1 MGSLAR
7 VLSVLLPLTVLG
19 GAWTWLSW
27 ATDEVA
33 PTPEQIDMGRILSER
48 RPGLLVLGNSPAEK
62 NVDLARL
69 TAGLGWDPNHTARL
83 VVPLSRLPVWY
94 AVLRHVVIPHD
105 VTPDLLLV
113 VSTLEAMVEAPGA
126 GEAERLWDWMR
137 LVEVAPSSR
146 EPLAGDGWSRA
157 RGRAARFRRT
167 GLEGVKSTSLRWVYG
182 LEGRAEAE
190 PALERV
196 FGSEG
201 ARDVGLRTRVL
212 PVAEVLPDAEVPG
225 VAGVRAEG
233 KHLLPRFL
241 AAAGAA
247 GIRVVFVRVPV
258 SPEKPNPDRLGTAIE
273 YWARD
278 QLMAAGA
285 GWVDLWPMELG
296 AEHFDGIVH
305 LKAEGRRQFTDALIE
320 HLVAM
325 GAAEAGPLRQAPV
338 PPGPRREP

>member
-1 MGSLAR
+1 MGSPAR
-7 VLSVLLPLTVLG
+7 VLSVLLPLAVLG
-19 GAWTWLSW
+19 GASTWLSRT
-27 ATDEVA
+27 TDEVA

-48 RPGLLVLGNSPAEK
+48 QPGLLVLGNSPAEK

-83 VVPLSRLPVWY
+83 VVPLSRMPVWY
-94 AVLRHVVIPHD
+94 AVLRHVVIPHE

-113 VSTLEAMVEAPGA
+113 VSTLESMVEAPGA

-137 LVEVAPSSR
+137 LVDVEPSSR

-157 RGRAARFRRT
+157 RGRAARFRRR

-190 PALERV
+190 SALDRV

-212 PVAEVLPDAEVPG
+212 PVAEGLPDAEVPG
-225 VAGVRAEG
+225 VAGVRGEG
-233 KHLLPRFL
+233 EHLLTRFL
-241 AAAGAA
+241 AATGAA

-258 SPEKPNPDRLGTAIE
+258 SPEVPHADQVDRAVE

-278 QLMAAGA
+278 QLAAAGA
-285 GWVDLWPMELG
+285 GWVDLRSLEIEAGQFDGAVHLHSEGRGIFTDTLIERLETLG
-296 AEHFDGIVH
+296 AAG
-305 LKAEGRRQFTDALIE
+305 
-320 HLVAM
+320 
-325 GAAEAGPLRQAPV
+325 AGPLRQSPV